1 MLFDPRGCKWGQ
13 IFILDNAGL
22 FGLSSLSGLSGL
34 SGFFSLFGPGE
45 IDFIFHGINLFGL
58 QEALS

>member
-1 MLFDPRGCKWGQ
+1 MLMAWGR
-13 IFILDNAGL
+13 IFILDKAGFSGL
-22 FGLSSLSGLSGL
+22 FGLSG
-34 SGFFSLFGPGE
+34 LFGPGE